1 MVGSFLALAGDHLYG
16 RDIKGLLFP
25 NNPLVVMSACQTGLG
40 KVFEGGTFGLVRAW
54 YHVGASQI
62 VMSLWN
68 IDDNA
73 TKDLMLEFMRRLK
86 AGAVTEFA
94 LREAML
100 ATRQKYADPALW
112 ASVALFGLPSK
123 ASRQPERVAPPV
135 ALPKGLPTPR
145 TMMVPQGPAQRAV
158 LYEEDP
164 DNAAGR
170 RFTGSVVWGTALA
183 PGVDRRDVELR
194 GEIAIPE
201 RKLMLAWSLRRNS
214 DPTLPASHVLEMS
227 FAAPA
232 EVGGGGVQNVPG
244 VLVKDSEEA
253 RGALIA
259 GMSVRVAAGYFLIG
273 LSANDVLSNQTLLK
287 EGRWLD
293 IPIVYEDGR
302 RAILAIEKG
311 SPGER
316 AFGEVF
322 ASWSTIP

>member
-1 MVGSFLALAGDHLYG
+1 
-16 RDIKGLLFP
+16 
-25 NNPLVVMSACQTGLG
+25 
-40 KVFEGGTFGLVRAW
+40 
-54 YHVGASQI
+54 
-62 VMSLWN
+62 
-68 IDDNA
+68 
-73 TKDLMLEFMRRLK
+73 
-86 AGAVTEFA
+86 
-94 LREAML
+94 
-100 ATRQKYADPALW
+100 
-112 ASVALFGLPSK
+112 
-123 ASRQPERVAPPV
+123 
-135 ALPKGLPTPR
+135 
-145 TMMVPQGPAQRAV
+145 MMVPQGPAQRAV

-164 DNAAGR
+164 NNAAGR

-183 PGVDRRDVELR
+183 PGVDRRDIELR

-214 DPTLPASHVLEMS
+214 DPTLPASHVLELS
-227 FAAPA
+227 FAVPA
-232 EVGGGGVQNVPG
+232 EVSGGGVKNVPG
-244 VLVKDSEEA
+244 VLVKNSEQA

-273 LSANDVLSNQTLLK
+273 LSANDLLSNQTLLK
-287 EGRWLD
+287 DGRWLD

>member
-1 MVGSFLALAGDHLYG
+1 M
-16 RDIKGLLFP
+16 
-25 NNPLVVMSACQTGLG
+25 T
-40 KVFEGGTFGLVRAW
+40 
-54 YHVGASQI
+54 
-62 VMSLWN
+62 
-68 IDDNA
+68 
-73 TKDLMLEFMRRLK
+73 
-86 AGAVTEFA
+86 
-94 LREAML
+94 
-100 ATRQKYADPALW
+100 
-112 ASVALFGLPSK
+112 
-123 ASRQPERVAPPV
+123 
-135 ALPKGLPTPR
+135 
-145 TMMVPQGPAQRAV
+145 VPQGPAQRAV

-201 RKLMLAWSLRRNS
+201 RKLQVAWSLRRNS
-214 DPTLPASHVLEMS
+214 DPTLPASHVLELS
-227 FAAPA
+227 FIVPA

-244 VLVKDSEEA
+244 IMVKGSEEA

-273 LSANDVLSNQTLLK
+273 LSANDLLSNQTLLK